1 MKTEM
6 LPEFAR
12 PFKTKGHDVRKIANE
27 YYLYRVEHFR
37 VSDKKYPVTKY
48 VYIGRI
54 DREKGLI
61 PSHAQNDGEVIACL
75 EYGLS
80 DYIYSNYRR
89 YAEFL
94 WGNPGD
100 RIFLMDKK
108 TGPSQSPAFMHES
121 FRGTDVR
128 VLTHGSPCRPLL
140 LRVCLVD
147 GEAFR
152 RHFLGERKVA
162 FRKVLL
168 PDLRKQPFQISLR
181 VEPVDKRVLDQ
192 RRRCA

>member
-1 MKTEM
+1 MPVPPFSFHIF
-6 LPEFAR
+6 LSSNSR
-12 PFKTKGHDVRKIANE
+12 PCQAHG
-27 YYLYRVEHFR
+27 
-37 VSDKKYPVTKY
+37 P
-48 VYIGRI
+48 
-54 DREKGLI
+54 
-61 PSHAQNDGEVIACL
+61 PSACL
-75 EYGLS
+75 RRPSRRPSSCRMLNFYGV
-80 DYIYSNYRR
+80 IRETGFFAVKKCR
-89 YAEFL
+89 EAEL
-94 WGNPGD
+94 
-100 RIFLMDKK
+100 
-108 TGPSQSPAFMHES
+108 PACIS
-121 FRGTDVR
+121 SISGTDVR

-140 LRVCLVD
+140 LRVRLVD